1 VDAFV
6 YHKHCRFCCCTM
18 APTMQ
23 LEHCQRMVVKV
34 GTTPPTISCNW
45 KIPHGLAF
53 DREQRTIR
61 RRPRLS
67 FSLLLILSFK

>member
-34 GTTPPTISCNW
+34 GTTPPTISCN
-45 KIPHGLAF
+45 
-53 DREQRTIR
+53 
-61 RRPRLS
+61 
-67 FSLLLILSFK
+67 